1 MNNNKTYPLT
11 GDPQYWPDNLNNPYG
26 YQYQDAS
33 EGLTYF
39 NAPESNSTMVSDSV
53 VMTKRLKQFVQ
64 KASVKEGRVPRR
76 DLMTPAQ
83 LGEEDNQGADYK
95 SIFR

>member
-1 MNNNKTYPLT
+1 MNNNKTYPYF
-11 GDPQYWPDNLNNPYG
+11 GDPQYFPDNLNNPYG
-26 YQYQDAS
+26 FQYQDAS

-64 KASVKEGRVPRR
+64 RASVKEGQTPQR
-76 DLMTPAQ
+76 DLMTRAQ
-83 LGEEDNQGADYK
+83 LNEENAIGEDYK